1 MYIQIKLMKR
11 VKQLKLHDPKFV
23 SWMSR
28 PTSSLWK
35 EYFVNSKE
43 AHSKNDM
50 LYNGNFF
57 YQELFSNLEVH
68 VQDI

>member
-1 MYIQIKLMKR
+1 
-11 VKQLKLHDPKFV
+11 
-23 SWMSR
+23 MS
-28 PTSSLWK
+28 TSSLWK
-35 EYFVNSKE
+35 EYYINSKE

-57 YQELFSNLEVH
+57 YQELRSKLE

>member
-11 VKQLKLHDPKFV
+11 EKQLKLHDQKFA
-23 SWMSR
+23 SWMS
-28 PTSSLWK
+28 TSSLWK
-35 EYFVNSKE
+35 EHYVNSKE

-57 YQELFSNLEVH
+57 YQELCSKLE